1 MKRIE
6 VRNSGPFKTPF
17 DFIYLFMWRSS
28 SKWTAIFRD
37 KDMLGLRIITKL
49 DNIMYFMKWT
59 KTHFE
64 MSLWK
69 VFSIYIINICSLYN
83 ALTTNQPFHLP
94 SSDSFANYPLAI
106 FILYAS
112 MQQRQRKMNLVYQFH
127 FLAHHFTLWWNSW
140 LSTASNLHSSIKRS
154 RRKSVAKLFSFFLFR
169 EIDSTMGLRKCMFDP
184 GHLDCVKTLS
194 GHCDGLASFWW
205 FLSGRGD
212 TNVVCRWCYV
222 MECLTMSTCW
232 CWPCYCHNVSIT
244 ISASA

>member
-1 MKRIE
+1 M
-6 VRNSGPFKTPF
+6 GLFKTPF

-112 MQQRQRKMNLVYQFH
+112 MQQRQRKMNLLSHLLWRKFKSQKMLYNFWH
-127 FLAHHFTLWWNSW
+127 WFLGLLPS
-140 LSTASNLHSSIKRS
+140 RS
-154 RRKSVAKLFSFFLFR
+154 RIWGSLKWSNAKFFSR
-169 EIDSTMGLRKCMFDP
+169 AKIAGVI
-184 GHLDCVKTLS
+184 G
-194 GHCDGLASFWW
+194 
-205 FLSGRGD
+205 
-212 TNVVCRWCYV
+212 
-222 MECLTMSTCW
+222 
-232 CWPCYCHNVSIT
+232 
-244 ISASA
+244 